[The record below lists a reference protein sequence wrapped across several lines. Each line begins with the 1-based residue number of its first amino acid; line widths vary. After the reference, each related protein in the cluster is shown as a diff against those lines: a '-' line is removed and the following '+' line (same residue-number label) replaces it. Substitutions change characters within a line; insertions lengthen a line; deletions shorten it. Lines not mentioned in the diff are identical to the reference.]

1 MKEQKIYA
9 AREQA
14 EEAIQKQ
21 REYYQQKGLAA
32 AQKLKEFE
40 HQRSCER
47 DDLKSK
53 AEQKA
58 HQMKKIFYEC

>member
-1 MKEQKIYA
+1 LKDQKIQA

-14 EEAIQKQ
+14 EEAIQQQ

-32 AQKLKEFE
+32 AQKLTEFE

-47 DDLKSK
+47 DELKHK
-53 AEQKA
+53 AD
-58 HQMKKIFYEC
+58 